1 MTKKLLILIALLP
14 LSFSA
19 LAAQG
24 MVNVKSTHSVNDTAN
39 KLEKILKS
47 KGMTIFNRVQHSQ
60 AAKKVGIAINPTQL
74 IIFGNPKI
82 GSKLMQCA
90 PTVAIDL
97 PQKALIWQD
106 EKQQVWISYNDPKYL
121 QKRHSIE
128 GCDVIL
134 HKVSGALAKL
144 TGAAAK

>member
-1 MTKKLLILIALLP
+1 MIKQLFILITVLP

-24 MVNVKSTHSVNDTAN
+24 MVNIKSTHSVNDTAN

-47 KGMTIFNRVQHSQ
+47 KGMTIFNRVQHSS
-60 AAKKVGIAINPTQL
+60 AAKKVGIDINPTQL

-97 PQKALIWQD
+97 PQKALVWQD
-106 EKQQVWISYNDPKYL
+106 NEQQVWISYNNPLYL
-121 QKRHSIE
+121 QKRHNIE
-128 GCDVIL
+128 GCDLIL
-134 HKVSGALAKL
+134 HKVSAALGKL